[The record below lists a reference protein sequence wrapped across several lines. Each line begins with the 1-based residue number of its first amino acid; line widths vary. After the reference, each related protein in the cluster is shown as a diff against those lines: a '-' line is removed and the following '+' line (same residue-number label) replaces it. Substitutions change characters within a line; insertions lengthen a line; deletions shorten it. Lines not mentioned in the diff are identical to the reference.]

1 MSWESG
7 PPARK
12 GALEISICQTFP
24 QKAEDLDRPK
34 PHFALKSSGK
44 FVKIQIPAPLTQC
57 ETWMFWEGCG
67 GPRSLNYSRAPR
79 CLQLNAR
86 SGITDVRYLAE
97 AHLVLELG
105 PDEAKKSK
113 QK

>member
-1 MSWESG
+1 MDVLGGVWGAQESELF
-7 PPARK
+7 K
-12 GALEISICQTFP
+12 
-24 QKAEDLDRPK
+24 
-34 PHFALKSSGK
+34 
-44 FVKIQIPAPLTQC
+44 
-57 ETWMFWEGCG
+57 
-67 GPRSLNYSRAPR
+67 APR